1 MSELLKSYNKEV
13 VPLFLALAES
23 KEVMKEFMAADTFVQ
38 ETLEKIKNL
47 QLAIKEHVEENK
59 SALVREIKAYQTD
72 IALACKACVKGS
84 NYKAG
89 GVKSYFAARAAEKV
103 SKTVEK
109 GELYSQLDNEIG

>member
-23 KEVMKEFMAADTFVQ
+23 KEVMKEFMAADKFVQ
-38 ETLEKIKNL
+38 ENLVHIKAL
-47 QLAIKEHVEENK
+47 QESIKDYVEETK
-59 SALVREIKAYQTD
+59 SDLVREIKAYQTD
-72 IALACKACVKGS
+72 ISLACKACVKGS

-89 GVKSYFAARAAEKV
+89 EVKSYFAARAAEKV